1 MRMSEESYDRLNALT
16 AMCFNANA
24 VFDNLAYNLDYHYY
38 ANISKVVHLH
48 VAHVMPEWADLI
60 TEEMIQLSAR
70 PVRRAIGG
78 YDTDYQDLKEIFTVM
93 LNTLSELRQ
102 ATRNLIDAADM
113 DGDDEVRIFG
123 EEFLTILKPYLKQ
136 AEEWI
141 NAAEVLD
148 AKDFNIHVLDYTHF
162 IPLNS

>member
-1 MRMSEESYDRLNALT
+1 MSEESYDRLNALT

-93 LNTLSELRQ
+93 LNTLLELRQ

-123 EEFLTILKPYLKQ
+123 EEFLTILKPYVKQ

-148 AKDFNIHVLDYTHF
+148 AKDFNIHILDYTHF

>member
-93 LNTLSELRQ
+93 LNTLLELRQ

-123 EEFLTILKPYLKQ
+123 EEFLTILKPYVKQ

-148 AKDFNIHVLDYTHF
+148 AKDFNIHILDYTHF